1 MKDNKTSRKEK
12 VDRLLKELPPGFR
25 ELRDEI
31 PAELLDL
38 SEEEAD
44 KKLREIYIR
53 EQRKFRKLDK
63 PVKSFRL
70 SSISRKN
77 REKFNRAWEKFKRKY
92 PTDARR
98 IHKIKVVECPTS
110 YVFGISPGIVHLSKQ
125 ELETETEDH
134 IVKDWAVSQKVVYI

>member
-31 PAELLDL
+31 LAELIDM

-63 PVKSFRL
+63 PLERFRL
-70 SSISRKN
+70 RSVNRKTQK
-77 REKFNRAWEKFKRKY
+77 KFDRVWEKFKKKY

-98 IHKIKVVECPTS
+98 IHKIKVVECPTP
-110 YVFGISPGIVHLSKQ
+110 YVFGISPGIVHLS
-125 ELETETEDH
+125 
-134 IVKDWAVSQKVVYI
+134 SRN